1 MQNLIVEK
9 IYEYDNYRFFLRDYF
24 KEQKRLKSIFSHR
37 YFAKRAGFSSSSFCS
52 HIIDGKR
59 QLTENS
65 LKKILKGLGIR
76 GRRATYFHNL
86 VMYNQAVTVEEREL
100 YFRKLDRIRKNT
112 EFYTVKKKQY
122 AYYDKWYY
130 PVIRELAV
138 YGNWNGNYTKL
149 ASMVTPPIQP
159 EKARKA
165 VDALVEIGMLLKRED
180 GSYTQPHEAV
190 TAKDVPPVVT
200 RKTRRDYIHLAEEAM
215 EKLPIEERHISG
227 VTVLMSKEKFKE
239 VTEKLDEIRRSI
251 LSESLDE
258 NIKNRVYQFNFQA
271 FPLSKDVMNLRKR
284 SNKEEGGNE

>member
-227 VTVLMSKEKFKE
+227 VTVLMSEEKFKE

>member
-1 MQNLIVEK
+1 MQNLIIEK

-24 KEQKRLKSIFSHR
+24 NEQKRLRSIFSHR

-76 GRRATYFHNL
+76 GRRATYFHYL
-86 VMYNQAVTVEEREL
+86 VMYNQAITVEEREL

-180 GSYTQPHEAV
+180 GSFTQPHEAV

-284 SNKEEGGNE
+284 SNKEGVGNE

>member
-1 MQNLIVEK
+1 MQNLTVEK

-24 KEQKRLKSIFSHR
+24 SEQKRLKSMFSHR
-37 YFAKRAGFSSSSFCS
+37 YFAKRAGFSSSSFCA
-52 HIIDGKR
+52 HVIDGKR
-59 QLTENS
+59 QLTEKS

-76 GRRATYFHNL
+76 GRRATYFRCL

-100 YFRKLDRIRKNT
+100 YFKKLDRIRKNT

-138 YGNWNGNYTKL
+138 YSSWNGDYTRL
-149 ASMVTPPIQP
+149 AAMVTPPIQP

-165 VDALVEIGMLLKRED
+165 VDTLVEIGMLINKED
-180 GSYTQPHEAV
+180 GSFAQPHEAV

-227 VTVLMSKEKFKE
+227 VTVLMSEVKFKE

-258 NIKNRVYQFNFQA
+258 DIKSRVYQFNFQA
-271 FPLSKDVMNLRKR
+271 FPLSKDIMKLKNRSDKR
-284 SNKEEGGNE
+284 RDRE